1 MTSKRLTRSFALM
14 TLLAVAAPASAQES
28 VASFYKGKTITV
40 VVGTSAGGGYD
51 TYSRL
56 MARYMTK
63 HIPGNPVVV
72 VQNMPGAA
80 SNLAAG
86 YVYGIAPRDGTFIVA
101 PFPASIIE
109 TLISEK
115 AQTRFD
121 ASKFNYLGSANSD
134 VYVCLSRADS
144 GIKTLD
150 DAMTKEIIVGAT
162 ADGGSTR
169 DFPTLLNKVLGT
181 KFNVVN
187 GYAGTREIT
196 LALEKGE
203 VQGQCGTGWS
213 SISSLKPDWFRDGTV
228 NIVVQEEATGYPE
241 LNAKGIKRTVDFAK
255 TQEQRQMLELLY
267 SQEIFGR
274 PYMVGPEVPAER
286 VEALRQAF
294 METWKDPE
302 LVAEAAKMKLDIG
315 ALSGADVQSVVTKV
329 FATPPSVIAKVKSA
343 LAIMR

>member
-302 LVAEAAKMKLDIG
+302 LVAEAAKMKLDIE

>member
-1 MTSKRLTRSFALM
+1 MTCKRLTRSFALM

-86 YVYGIAPRDGTFIVA
+86 YVYGVAPRDGTFIVA

>member
-1 MTSKRLTRSFALM
+1 MFATSLTRSLALVTM
-14 TLLAVAAPASAQES
+14 LAAVVPAMGQES
-28 VASFYKGKTITV
+28 IASFYKGKTITV

-56 MARYMTK
+56 MARHMTK
-63 HIPGNPVVV
+63 HIPGNPLVV

-86 YVYGIAPRDGTFIVA
+86 YVYGVAPRDGTFIVA

-115 AQTRFD
+115 GQTRFD

-150 DAMTKEIIVGAT
+150 DAMKKEIIVGAT

-241 LNAKGIKRTVDFAK
+241 LNAKGIKRTVDY
-255 TQEQRQMLELLY
+255 TQTEEQRQMLELLY

-274 PYMVGPEVPAER
+274 PYMVGPEVPRER
-286 VEALRQAF
+286 VEALRKAF
-294 METWKDPE
+294 MDTWKDPE

-315 ALSGADVQSVVTKV
+315 ALSGADVQAVVTKV